1 MGQSKSK
8 WNIKACVD
16 ASLAVMQ
23 ELAYATARKGKK
35 FGATCGITCFG
46 CKKPGHLRKDC
57 KNLSGDKKSIPLGPS
72 QCCDK
77 HWRSE
82 CKSKS
87 HKDGTQLTREAGKTK
102 NYRTACF
109 GCEKPGHL
117 SKDCKNPSG
126 KQEGPF
132 SRSLSRLRWKRWG
145 NDCRSKSH
153 KDGTLLTK
161 KQVRQKTKGAVS

>member
-1 MGQSKSK
+1 MFMLQDY
-8 WNIKACVD
+8 IKTCVD
-16 ASLAVMQ
+16 ASPAVIQ
-23 ELAYATARKGKK
+23 DLVYAAAKKGKT
-35 FGATCGITCFG
+35 FGATDGITCFG
-46 CKKPGHLRKDC
+46 CKKPGHLRDC

-87 HKDGTQLTREAGKTK
+87 HKDGTQLTREARKTK

-161 KQVRQKTKGAVS
+161 KQVRRKTKGAVS

>member
-1 MGQSKSK
+1 MGQSKSIG
-8 WNIKACVD
+8 NIKACVD

-87 HKDGTQLTREAGKTK
+87 HKDGTPLTRK
-102 NYRTACF
+102 
-109 GCEKPGHL
+109 
-117 SKDCKNPSG
+117 
-126 KQEGPF
+126 
-132 SRSLSRLRWKRWG
+132 W
-145 NDCRSKSH
+145 
-153 KDGTLLTK
+153 
-161 KQVRQKTKGAVS
+161 VRQRTIELHVLVVKNRGTWVRIVKIPRGNKKGLSPGLCPGWGGNLGGMIADQSPIRMGLCSLRSR

>member
-8 WNIKACVD
+8 GNIKACID

-23 ELAYATARKGKK
+23 ELAYATERKGKK
-35 FGATCGITCFG
+35 LGAKCGITCFG
-46 CKKPGHLRKDC
+46 CKKLGHLRKVC

-87 HKDGTQLTREAGKTK
+87 HKDGT
-102 NYRTACF
+102 
-109 GCEKPGHL
+109 
-117 SKDCKNPSG
+117 
-126 KQEGPF
+126 
-132 SRSLSRLRWKRWG
+132 
-145 NDCRSKSH
+145 
-153 KDGTLLTK
+153 LLTK
-161 KQVRQKTKGAVS
+161 KQVRQKKLKGQSQPRSETVELIIRHSSSYKKKLQVVDSDTLDKIKSYG

>member
-1 MGQSKSK
+1 MGQSKSIG
-8 WNIKACVD
+8 NIKACVD

-23 ELAYATARKGKK
+23 ELAYATERKGKK

-46 CKKPGHLRKDC
+46 CKKLGHLRKVC

-109 GCEKPGHL
+109 GCEKLGHL

-126 KQEGPF
+126 NKKGLSPGLCPGCGGNLGGMIADQSPIRTGLCSLR
-132 SRSLSRLRWKRWG
+132 SR
-145 NDCRSKSH
+145 
-153 KDGTLLTK
+153 
-161 KQVRQKTKGAVS
+161 

>member
-1 MGQSKSK
+1 MGQSKSIG
-8 WNIKACVD
+8 NIKACVD

-35 FGATCGITCFG
+35 LSAMCGITCFG
-46 CKKPGHLRKDC
+46 LKKPGHLRKDC

-87 HKDGTQLTREAGKTK
+87 HKDGT
-102 NYRTACF
+102 
-109 GCEKPGHL
+109 
-117 SKDCKNPSG
+117 
-126 KQEGPF
+126 
-132 SRSLSRLRWKRWG
+132 
-145 NDCRSKSH
+145 
-153 KDGTLLTK
+153 LLTK
-161 KQVRQKTKGAVS
+161 KQVRRKTKGAVSWPRSETVELIIGHSPSYKKNFKLWILIL

>member
-1 MGQSKSK
+1 MGQSKSIG
-8 WNIKACVD
+8 NIKACVD

-35 FGATCGITCFG
+35 FGATCEITCFG

-72 QCCDK
+72 QRCEK

-82 CKSKS
+82 CK
-87 HKDGTQLTREAGKTK
+87 
-102 NYRTACF
+102 
-109 GCEKPGHL
+109 
-117 SKDCKNPSG
+117 
-126 KQEGPF
+126 
-132 SRSLSRLRWKRWG
+132 
-145 NDCRSKSH
+145 SKSH